1 MIQKHSFLTLLL
13 LLLAS
18 AMATAQGVNTL
29 SVPDIETPAAS
40 MVQLPVQLD
49 NTDQVVAMQF
59 TLTVPAGV
67 TLDTGSPAMTQR
79 AADHTAVVRQMAT
92 GTYMVMVYSPTNA
105 ALQGRTGA
113 VLNIGAQVGNLN
125 EGTDY
130 PMTLS
135 DVTLSTA
142 AGVNVATGST
152 AGRVIITPS
161 PDLTVEA
168 VAADAATLMPGATVG
183 LSWKVSNIG
192 GRSTGGGWSERLSLV
207 TASGASKH
215 IATVTYDG
223 TLDAGATVSRTANVR
238 VPDVLGLDGA
248 AMVSVHVV
256 PNANCGEKAAKQG
269 NNTAT
274 GNEVTVGKLLTVQLS
289 PAQIAEANG
298 VTVKGIV
305 TRSGDWSGPLTVAL
319 ATPDSRLSLPDNV
332 TIPAGQSSAYFYI
345 TVTANGTH
353 DANNNVAVI
362 ATGGGYDAATASLA
376 IDDDVPPAL
385 HVEANPHEI
394 NEGDTFKLRVTLD
407 AAEAHDVVLNVG
419 CDKSTLFT
427 FPATATLKAGR
438 TSLDIEVTSLDDD
451 VPNVSQAVTFT
462 VSATGFTDDETYVTI
477 ADNDLPEI
485 ELTLTPT
492 TVSEGAGPQAIN
504 ARLRRVGATDNK
516 ITIRLSDDSAGDI
529 YYPMTSITLDKGI
542 DTAEFTLGVVDNGT
556 VEGERVV
563 NITAAVYIQSC
574 SCQATAADGGTVT
587 VPVTITDNDGPSL
600 TVATSLST
608 VLEGGSTVVTVTRNT
623 PSTSALTVSLSS
635 NADDAL
641 EYAHT
646 VTIPA
651 GQASATVNVAV
662 RANSVEGDSRV
673 IEMRAQ
679 ADGHAVGTA
688 WFMVSDQTLPDAVVR
703 GIDVAA
709 GDLYVGDAAR
719 VSVTLAN
726 EGAVAVPS
734 QAVVAFHVDGASEAA
749 VEARLAD
756 ALPAGG
762 TLTLEREVPL
772 PAIPGSH
779 TVKVVVNRGRAFA
792 ELNYTNNEATATA
805 EVLPQFAVSVTAD
818 KAAYAPGETVT
829 LSGRVTGRLIGG
841 QTVEVYVISGGLR
854 QTVEAVSDASGNIT
868 ATWTPASGQMG
879 HFTAGACYPGEN
891 VKDAQT
897 EFDVYGLAVTESYQ
911 TAQMTVGEPF
921 TGSIKIANKGSLAQS
936 GITVNVL
943 QGADNI
949 TTDFATIS
957 TLAGGAQGSLSF
969 TLNATSATDNGAPDL
984 YNGWQPVKLEI
995 VDAEG
1000 AATAYTL
1007 YCYAAMPSAS
1017 LEPSITSIKTTV
1029 PKDGTH
1035 DVEFTLRNVGRGAS
1049 GAIELS
1055 LPQYITSLTP
1065 AKLPSLAFDESTT
1078 VALRFAAPDGME
1090 LSQIMK
1096 GTLGINCEGGSGVA
1110 LPFEFELV
1118 SDAVGTLTVDVTDE
1132 YTYYNEEEPH
1142 VAGATVTIQHP
1153 VTSAIIAQG
1162 VTGADGRFTVSLN
1175 EGYYNVLVTEK
1186 AHDSASKTVLVD
1198 PGRENLETIVISIS
1212 GVEVTYEV
1220 VETEVEDVYDIT
1232 TTFTFETNVPIPV
1245 VTLDF
1250 PSRIDGD
1257 NMAVGESVLVDA
1269 VFTNHGLITAEDVE
1283 FELPEHTL
1291 FDFSALETGTFNL
1304 AANQSK
1310 TIKVV
1315 VTRIAAEPQSSKRR
1329 FNVEFYDCQTV
1340 TQYKYRWKCDKENH
1354 KLKVVQ
1360 VPFTVIECKIK
1371 PTGKDLPDW
1380 KPRSGGGGGGP
1391 SFPPIS
1397 IPKWLENLS
1406 DWLMKGGELDL
1417 NCKPCMMAI
1426 AKTAGNCLID
1436 AGLSLLGVEQLKWFK
1451 LLIDALKCIDDSYD
1465 FITRND
1471 ASPWDG
1477 VKASS
1482 GCASVAVG
1490 GIPFAACVLGA
1501 GDIFQQCIY
1510 DLIKPWLPK
1519 GLIENLDDFFGDQ
1532 DLVLAPAR
1540 RDADNVKVDF
1550 PSYVHEYF
1558 DNIGLFYRAIFVTG
1572 DLRVKMYGDESWRNS
1587 NPAQLSSFIN
1597 LVISLSDNDIIAGDL
1612 AETIIAARPDNISA
1626 DVVQKFI
1633 SRWNNTLLYT
1643 KGQFDNV
1650 EETFV
1655 LTNYVDEIKEIRAI
1669 IEGVDKLGY
1678 SDFVE
1683 LLRGESKKFQE
1694 AYAGGTGSV
1703 CSTITLEFK
1712 QTLSLT
1718 RQAFLGTLTV
1728 KNNNESTAI
1737 EDFQLH
1743 LEVRDPQG
1751 NLAGADKMEIH
1762 TKSLDTFTGNEA
1774 LGSGWTLD
1782 AGKTGIATVEYIPT
1796 DKAAPETDVPYTFGG
1811 TVSFIDPYTGL
1822 AVTRA
1827 LTPQTLTVRPCPQLY
1842 LDYFMQRDVLGD
1854 DPLTADVV
1862 EPSLPAEFALLI
1874 NNRGAGDANNVK
1886 ITTQQPVITEN
1897 EKGLLID
1904 FALFNGKEAG
1914 LVMSDKYVNDFG
1926 TITAGDHALAQW
1938 YLKSSLLGHFT
1949 SYDVEVNHV
1958 TGFNNPD
1965 LSLVKQAAV
1974 HELIH
1979 EGVDLEQA
1987 VAFLVNDDVD
1997 ANDTPDHL
2005 YTLDGNAEAV
2015 APADMTAAVA
2025 GESQVN
2031 VTLRSDAAG
2040 SWVYGNAIDPMR
2052 GTATVTRVV
2061 RNSDGAEVPVANVW
2075 LTDRTL
2081 RDGKDPLYEYRI
2093 HIMDKPAAATETYTV
2108 TMTPV
2113 AQPVLEVEAIEGME
2127 TTAMNMAAVQTA
2139 TVRFNKPIN
2148 AATFTAAD
2156 VQLRRE
2162 GENLDT
2168 APIAIAQTA
2177 ENVFT
2182 LDLSALTAESGYYVL
2197 TVHTA
2202 GITDAEGY
2210 NGLNGKMVGWSQRV
2224 DGTVAYKVIV
2234 SPADAGSVTPD
2245 VSGTRPYGSELTL
2258 TAEAA
2263 AGYDFTGWYR
2273 DGRLVAAEPTAS
2285 ITLDAPLT
2293 AIEARFSQSVY
2304 DVTVSADL
2312 PDGGIIEGDGNGK
2325 RNYGDRL
2332 SLRAV
2337 PAQYH
2342 EFTGWTVNGEPAG
2355 SEAEIEVTVTGPTAV
2370 VARFAAIE
2378 RVTIDYDLKA
2388 GWNWLSFGVADESLG
2403 DINNALGSLYL
2414 GRELRGGEG
2423 TARRAVNWDGAL
2435 QALLPE
2441 RSYRLNMVADGSY
2454 SLTGEPLNDA
2464 TITLTQGWNW
2474 LGYLPTDALTVADA
2488 LAYVPATAG
2497 DVLKGQDAFALYDGQ
2512 QWIGSLTTMEPGAG
2526 YMYYSTDT
2534 KSFGFPAAHM
2544 ATRSRV
2550 AARATLGRDDAPW
2563 SYDPYKYPDNMAVN
2577 AAVANMTVSDGTW
2590 IGAFID
2596 GECRGAAPVL
2606 DGVFYLTVHGDVEES
2621 EIELRLYDKAA
2632 DADLWAPDAHLAF
2645 NGDRTAQADSP
2656 LLLNVYQTG
2665 IGRID
2670 DGGAF
2675 TLYPVPAT
2683 DVLHI
2688 DGAAHVDRLT
2698 VRSVNGR
2705 QMVLMYDTDVSNG
2718 IDVSRLDSG
2727 VYVLSIET
2735 GGTTWSRT
2743 FVKK

>member
-40 MVQLPVQLD
+40 SVQVPVQLD

-130 PMTLS
+130 PMALS

-168 VAADAATLMPGATVG
+168 VAADAATLMPGTTVG

-192 GRSTGGGWSERLSLV
+192 GRPTGGGWSERLSLV

-223 TLDAGATVSRTANVR
+223 TLAAGAAVSRTANVR
-238 VPDVLGLDGA
+238 VPDVLGLDGP
-248 AMVSVHVV
+248 AMVSVQVV

-274 GNEVTVGKLLTVQLS
+274 GNEVTVGKLLSVQLS

-305 TRSGDWSGPLTVAL
+305 TRSGDWSMPQTFTL

-600 TVATSLST
+600 MVATSLST

-646 VTIPA
+646 VTIPT

-726 EGAVAVPS
+726 EGAAAVPS

-818 KAAYAPGETVT
+818 KATYAPGETVT

-854 QTVEAVSDASGNIT
+854 QTVEAVSDASGNIS

-897 EFDVYGLAVTESYQ
+897 EFDIYGLAVTESYQ

-1007 YCYAAMPSAS
+1007 YCYAAMPTAK
-1017 LEPSITSIKTTV
+1017 LEPSLTSIKTTV

-1035 DVEFTLRNVGRGAS
+1035 DVEFTIHNVGRGAS
-1049 GAIELS
+1049 GPIELS
-1055 LPQYITSLTP
+1055 LPPYITSLTP
-1065 AKLPSLAFDESTT
+1065 ATLPSLAFDESTT
-1078 VALRFAAPDGME
+1078 VALRFAPAEGME
-1090 LSQIMK
+1090 LSQIAK
-1096 GTLGINCEGGSGVA
+1096 GTIGINCEGGAGVA
-1110 LPFEFELV
+1110 MPFEFEMV
-1118 SDAVGTLTVDVTDE
+1118 SDAMGTLTVDVTDE
-1132 YTYYNEEEPH
+1132 YTYYTAEKPH

-1153 VTSAIIAQG
+1153 VTNAIIAQG

-1198 PGRENLETIVISIS
+1198 PGRENVENIFIFHSGIEISYDI
-1212 GVEVTYEV
+1212 
-1220 VETEVEDVYDIT
+1220 VETEVEDVYEIIT
-1232 TTFTFETNVPIPV
+1232 TVTYETNVPRPEV
-1245 VTLDF
+1245 YLYM
-1250 PSRIDGD
+1250 PNSIDGD
-1257 NMAVGESVLVDA
+1257 NMRPGESILIEATVV
-1269 VFTNHGLITAEDVE
+1269 NKGLITAKNAQLV
-1283 FELPEHTL
+1283 LPEHPL
-1291 FDFSALETGTFNL
+1291 FTFTPMWEGEFDL
-1304 AANQSK
+1304 AANQSRVIPIVITRNNEPLEEAPRRISIFGIECHVK
-1310 TIKVV
+1310 SKVFYTIECDENNKLVYV
-1315 VTRIAAEPQSSKRR
+1315 PHSMRVL
-1329 FNVEFYDCQTV
+1329 
-1340 TQYKYRWKCDKENH
+1340 KCEGK
-1354 KLKVVQ
+1354 
-1360 VPFTVIECKIK
+1360 PSITVIRVVDPPVIIDPPIIVDPPRIEGGWDGPSGWSDDDDINICNPCLLAVLKAGGSCIVDALMYATGSQLLKEIKAVYDAFECGYNTTNAIMNHESTSGRDIAKAAASCLGAATLEAI
-1371 PTGKDLPDW
+1371 PFSSCVMSLGDIYFDCGVNDLVAKWLSDNSTP
-1380 KPRSGGGGGGP
+1380 SGGGGGSGRTNH
-1391 SFPPIS
+1391 
-1397 IPKWLENLS
+1397 KRDNET
-1406 DWLMKGGELDL
+1406 
-1417 NCKPCMMAI
+1417 
-1426 AKTAGNCLID
+1426 KT
-1436 AGLSLLGVEQLKWFK
+1436 V
-1451 LLIDALKCIDDSYD
+1451 Y
-1465 FITRND
+1465 
-1471 ASPWDG
+1471 
-1477 VKASS
+1477 
-1482 GCASVAVG
+1482 
-1490 GIPFAACVLGA
+1490 
-1501 GDIFQQCIY
+1501 
-1510 DLIKPWLPK
+1510 
-1519 GLIENLDDFFGDQ
+1519 
-1532 DLVLAPAR
+1532 
-1540 RDADNVKVDF
+1540 
-1550 PSYVHEYF
+1550 PSYVVEFF
-1558 DNIGLFYRAIFVTG
+1558 DNVGLYYRAVNVCQS
-1572 DLRVKMYGDESWRNS
+1572 LRAKMYGDESWN
-1587 NPAQLSSFIN
+1587 NCDATQLSTFVQLMN
-1597 LVISLSDNDIIAGDL
+1597 EYGDNEIIEGEAL
-1612 AETIIAARPDNISA
+1612 ATIISCRPENISEA
-1626 DVVQKFI
+1626 TARSFI
-1633 SRWNNTLLYT
+1633 SRWNNTLLYY
-1643 KGQFDNV
+1643 KGEYDRV
-1650 EETFV
+1650 EDTFALENYDEEATELADIHNS
-1655 LTNYVDEIKEIRAI
+1655 LTR
-1669 IEGVDKLGY
+1669 LGY
-1678 SDFVE
+1678 SGFDE
-1683 LLRGESKKFQE
+1683 LITKECDKFSQ
-1694 AYAGGTGSV
+1694 AISDAGGTGSV

-1965 LSLVKQAAV
+1965 LSLVKQAAI

-1979 EGVDLEQA
+1979 EGVDVEQA

-1997 ANDTPDHL
+1997 ADDTPDHL
-2005 YTLDGNAEAV
+2005 YTLNGNAEAV

-2040 SWVYGNAIDPMR
+2040 TWVYGNAIDPMH

-2202 GITDAEGY
+2202 GITDTEGY

-2263 AGYDFTGWYR
+2263 AGFDFAGWYR
-2273 DGRLVAAEPTAS
+2273 DSRLVAAEPTAS
-2285 ITLDAPLT
+2285 FTLDAPLT

-2332 SLRAV
+2332 NLRAV

-2355 SEAEIEVTVTGPTAV
+2355 SEAEIEVTVTGNTDV
-2370 VARFAAIE
+2370 VAHFAAIE

-2435 QALLPE
+2435 QALQPQC
-2441 RSYRLNMVADGSY
+2441 SYRLNMVADGAY

-2488 LAYVPATAG
+2488 FALVPATAG

-2512 QWIGSLTTMEPGAG
+2512 QWIGSLTTMELGAG

-2534 KSFGFPAAHM
+2534 QSFGFPAAHM

-2577 AAVANMTVSDGTW
+2577 ASVANMTVSDGTW

-2645 NGDRTAQADSP
+2645 NGNRTAQADAP

-2705 QMVLMYDTDVSNG
+2705 QMVLLHDTDVSNG